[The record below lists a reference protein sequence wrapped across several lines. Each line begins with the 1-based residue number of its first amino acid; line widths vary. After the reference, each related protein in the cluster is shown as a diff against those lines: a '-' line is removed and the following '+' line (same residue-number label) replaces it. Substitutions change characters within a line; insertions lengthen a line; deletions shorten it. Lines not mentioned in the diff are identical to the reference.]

1 MLDPPKFQ
9 MAACH
14 GSFAQLGSSQPSLG
28 TDPWHLTGLGSHG
41 VGNAQNQQ
49 DEFRTFSETG
59 KSDRLFWKQSKT
71 VRETKFKL

>member
-41 VGNAQNQQ
+41 GWECTEKQ
-49 DEFRTFSETG
+49 DQFRTFSETG
-59 KSDRLFWKQSKT
+59 KSDSDFFGNRVKQS
-71 VRETKFKL
+71 F